1 MYKLTHHLI
10 LGSKSPRRQELI
22 QGLGLPYEVRTLDTD
37 ESYPE
42 SLKPQQIASFL
53 AEIKAKALL
62 DTLKPNELLLTSDT
76 VVITDSEVL
85 GKPENQ
91 EQAKK
96 MIAMLSGKTHQVITG
111 VHLATLA
118 HSYTFDVVT
127 EVTFLPLESWEIDYY
142 VEKYIPLDKAGS
154 YGIQE
159 WIGYIGIEKMHGS
172 YYNVMGLPTAELW
185 KVMKKLGY
193 IQQTC

>member
-1 MYKLTHHLI
+1 MFKLTHQLI

-62 DTLKPNELLLTSDT
+62 DTLNPTELLLTSDT
-76 VVITDSEVL
+76 IVITESKVL
-85 GKPENQ
+85 GKPENKDA
-91 EQAKK
+91 AKQ
-96 MIAMLSGKTHQVITG
+96 MIALLAGKTHQVITG
-111 VHLATLA
+111 VHLATIQE
-118 HSYTFDVVT
+118 SFTFDVTT
-127 EVTFLPLESWEIDYY
+127 EVTFHPLESWEIDYY
-142 VEKYIPLDKAGS
+142 VEKYMPLDKAGS

-193 IQQTC
+193 IQPTC

>member
-1 MYKLTHHLI
+1 MFKLTHRLI

-22 QGLGLPYEVRTLDTD
+22 QGLGLQYEVRTLDTD
-37 ESYPE
+37 ESYPK

-76 VVITDSEVL
+76 VVITDYEVL

-91 EQAKK
+91 EQAKQ
-96 MIAMLSGKTHQVITG
+96 MIGKLSGKTHQVITG
-111 VHLATLA
+111 VHLATLEQ
-118 HSYTFDVVT
+118 SYTFDVLT
-127 EVTFLPLESWEIDYY
+127 EVTFLPLASWEIDYY
-142 VEKYIPLDKAGS
+142 VEKYIPLDKAGA

-159 WIGYIGIEKMHGS
+159 WIGYIGIEKMYGT
-172 YYNVMGLPTAELW
+172 YNNVMGLPTAELW
-185 KVMKKLGY
+185 KVMKELGY
-193 IQQTC
+193 IKF

>member
-1 MYKLTHHLI
+1 MFKLTHKLI

-22 QGLGLPYEVRTLDTD
+22 QGLGLPYEVRILDTD

-76 VVITDSEVL
+76 VVITQDHVL
-85 GKPENQ
+85 GKPANKEA
-91 EQAKK
+91 AKK
-96 MIAMLSGKTHQVITG
+96 MIATLSGKSHQVITG
-111 VHLATLA
+111 VHLATLEQ
-118 HSYTFDVVT
+118 SYTFDVTT

-142 VEKYIPLDKAGS
+142 VEKFNPLDKAGS

>member
-1 MYKLTHHLI
+1 MFKLTHHLI
-10 LGSKSPRRQELI
+10 LGTKSPRRQELI

-62 DTLKPNELLLTSDT
+62 DTLKPNELLITSDT
-76 VVITDSEVL
+76 VVITQDHVL
-85 GKPENQ
+85 GKPANKEA
-91 EQAKK
+91 AKK
-96 MIAMLSGKTHQVITG
+96 MIATLSGKSHQVITG
-111 VHLATLA
+111 VHLATLEQ
-118 HSYTFDVVT
+118 SYTFDVTT

-142 VEKYIPLDKAGS
+142 VEKFNPLDKAGS

-185 KVMKKLGY
+185 KVMKELGY
-193 IQQTC
+193 IKF

>member
-1 MYKLTHHLI
+1 MFKLTHQLI

-62 DTLKPNELLLTSDT
+62 DTLNPTELLLTSDT
-76 VVITDSEVL
+76 IVITESKVL
-85 GKPENQ
+85 GKPENKDA
-91 EQAKK
+91 AKQ
-96 MIAMLSGKTHQVITG
+96 MIALLAGKTHQVITG
-111 VHLATLA
+111 VHLATIQE
-118 HSYTFDVVT
+118 SFTFDVTT

-142 VEKYIPLDKAGS
+142 VEKYMPLDKAGS

-193 IQQTC
+193 IQPTC

>member
-1 MYKLTHHLI
+1 MFKLTHKLI

-76 VVITDSEVL
+76 VVITQDHVL
-85 GKPENQ
+85 GKPANKEA
-91 EQAKK
+91 AKK
-96 MIAMLSGKTHQVITG
+96 MIATLSGKSHQVITG
-111 VHLATLA
+111 VHLATLEQ
-118 HSYTFDVVT
+118 SNTFDVTT

-142 VEKYIPLDKAGS
+142 VEKFNPLDKAGS

-185 KVMKKLGY
+185 KVLKKLGY

>member
-1 MYKLTHHLI
+1 MFKLTHHLI

-185 KVMKKLGY
+185 KVMKELGY
-193 IQQTC
+193 IQQAC

>member
-1 MYKLTHHLI
+1 MFQLTHRLI

-22 QGLGLPYEVRTLDTD
+22 KGLGFEYEVRTLDTD

-42 SLKPQQIASFL
+42 SLKPQEIASYL

-62 DTLKPNELLLTSDT
+62 DTLTENELLLTSDT
-76 VVITDSEVL
+76 VVITKDKVL
-85 GKPENQ
+85 GKPVDKEA
-91 EQAKK
+91 AKK
-96 MIAMLSGKTHQVITG
+96 MLETLSGNTHQVITG
-111 VHLATLA
+111 VYLATLA
-118 HSYTFDVVT
+118 SSYTFYVTT
-127 EVTFLPLESWEIDYY
+127 EVSFIPIESWEIDYY

-159 WIGYIGIEKMHGS
+159 WIGYIGIEKMNGS

-185 KVMKKLGY
+185 KVMKRLGY
-193 IQQTC
+193 IINE

>member
-1 MYKLTHHLI
+1 MFKLTHHLI
-10 LGSKSPRRQELI
+10 LGTKSPRRQELI

-127 EVTFLPLESWEIDYY
+127 EVTFLPLELWEIDYY

>member
-1 MYKLTHHLI
+1 MFKLTHQLI

-22 QGLGLPYEVRTLDTD
+22 KGLGFDYEIRTLDTD
-37 ESYPE
+37 ECYPKT
-42 SLKPQQIASFL
+42 LKPLQIASFL

-62 DTLKPNELLLTSDT
+62 STLKENELLLTSDT
-76 VVITDSEVL
+76 VVITKDQVL
-85 GKPENQ
+85 GKPENK
-91 EQAKK
+91 EAAKK
-96 MIAMLSGKTHQVITG
+96 MIASLSGKTHQVITG
-111 VHLATLA
+111 VHLTTLKA
-118 HSYTFDVVT
+118 SHTFDVTT
-127 EVTFLPLESWEIDYY
+127 EVTFLPLEKWEINYY
-142 VEKYIPLDKAGS
+142 VEKFSPFDKAGS

-159 WIGYIGIEKMHGS
+159 WIGYIGIEKMNGS

>member
-1 MYKLTHHLI
+1 MFKLTHHLI
-10 LGSKSPRRQELI
+10 LGTKSPRRQELI

-76 VVITDSEVL
+76 VVITQDHVL
-85 GKPENQ
+85 GKPANKEA
-91 EQAKK
+91 AKK
-96 MIAMLSGKTHQVITG
+96 MIATLSGKSHQVITG
-111 VHLATLA
+111 VHLATLEQ
-118 HSYTFDVVT
+118 SYTFDVTT

-142 VEKYIPLDKAGS
+142 VEKFNPLDKAGS

-185 KVMKKLGY
+185 KVLKKLGY
-193 IQQTC
+193 IQHKC

>member
-1 MYKLTHHLI
+1 MFKLTHKLI

-76 VVITDSEVL
+76 VVITQDHIL
-85 GKPENQ
+85 GKPANKEA
-91 EQAKK
+91 AKK
-96 MIAMLSGKTHQVITG
+96 MIATLSGKSHQVITG
-111 VHLATLA
+111 VHLATLEQ
-118 HSYTFDVVT
+118 SYTFDVTT

-142 VEKYIPLDKAGS
+142 VEKFNPLDKAGS

>member
-1 MYKLTHHLI
+1 MFKLTHQLI
-10 LGSKSPRRQELI
+10 
-22 QGLGLPYEVRTLDTD
+22 GLPYEVRTLDTN

-76 VVITDSEVL
+76 VVITQDHVL
-85 GKPENQ
+85 GKPANKEA
-91 EQAKK
+91 AKK
-96 MIAMLSGKTHQVITG
+96 MIATLSGKSHQVITG
-111 VHLATLA
+111 VHLATLEQ
-118 HSYTFDVVT
+118 SYTFDVTT

-142 VEKYIPLDKAGS
+142 VEKFNPLDKAGS

-185 KVMKKLGY
+185 KVLKKLGY
-193 IQQTC
+193 IQHTC

>member
-1 MYKLTHHLI
+1 MFKLTHQLI

-62 DTLKPNELLLTSDT
+62 DTLNPTELLLTSDT
-76 VVITDSEVL
+76 IVITESKVL
-85 GKPENQ
+85 GKPENKDA
-91 EQAKK
+91 AKQ
-96 MIAMLSGKTHQVITG
+96 MIALLAGKTHQVITG
-111 VHLATLA
+111 VHLATIQE
-118 HSYTFDVVT
+118 SFTFDVTT

-142 VEKYIPLDKAGS
+142 VEKFNPFDKAGS

-193 IQQTC
+193 IQPIC

>member
-1 MYKLTHHLI
+1 MFKLTHHLI

-62 DTLKPNELLLTSDT
+62 DTLEPNELLLTSDT

-118 HSYTFDVVT
+118 HSYTFEVVT

>member
-1 MYKLTHHLI
+1 MFKLTHKLI

-37 ESYPE
+37 ESYTE

-76 VVITDSEVL
+76 VVITQDHVL
-85 GKPENQ
+85 GKPANKEA
-91 EQAKK
+91 AKK
-96 MIAMLSGKTHQVITG
+96 MIATLSGKSHQVITG
-111 VHLATLA
+111 VHLATLEQ
-118 HSYTFDVVT
+118 SYTFDVTT

-142 VEKYIPLDKAGS
+142 VEKFNPLDKAGS

-185 KVMKKLGY
+185 KVIKKLGY

>member
-1 MYKLTHHLI
+1 MFKLTHHLI
-10 LGSKSPRRQELI
+10 LGTKSPRRQELI

-62 DTLKPNELLLTSDT
+62 DTLEPNELLLTSDT

-118 HSYTFDVVT
+118 HSYTFDVAT

>member
-1 MYKLTHHLI
+1 MFKLTHHLI
-10 LGSKSPRRQELI
+10 LGTKSPRRQELI
-22 QGLGLPYEVRTLDTD
+22 QGLGFPYEVRTLDTD

-76 VVITDSEVL
+76 VVITQDHVL
-85 GKPENQ
+85 GKPTNKEA
-91 EQAKK
+91 AKK
-96 MIAMLSGKTHQVITG
+96 MIATLSGKTHQVITG
-111 VHLATLA
+111 VHLATLEQ
-118 HSYTFDVVT
+118 SYTFDVTT

-159 WIGYIGIEKMHGS
+159 WIGYVGIEKMHGS

-193 IQQTC
+193 IKF

>member
-1 MYKLTHHLI
+1 MFKLTHHLI
-10 LGSKSPRRQELI
+10 LGTKSPRRQELI

-62 DTLKPNELLLTSDT
+62 DTLEPNELLLTSDT

>member
-1 MYKLTHHLI
+1 MFKLTHKLI

-76 VVITDSEVL
+76 VVITQDHVL
-85 GKPENQ
+85 GKPANKEA
-91 EQAKK
+91 AKK
-96 MIAMLSGKTHQVITG
+96 MIATLSGKSHQVITG
-111 VHLATLA
+111 VHLATLEQ
-118 HSYTFDVVT
+118 SYTFDVTT

-142 VEKYIPLDKAGS
+142 VEKFNPLDKAGS

-185 KVMKKLGY
+185 KVMKELGY
-193 IQQTC
+193 IKF

>member
-1 MYKLTHHLI
+1 MFKLTHHLI
-10 LGSKSPRRQELI
+10 LGTKSPRRQELI

-62 DTLKPNELLLTSDT
+62 ETLKPTELLLTSDT
-76 VVITDSEVL
+76 VVITESQVL
-85 GKPENQ
+85 GKPENKDA
-91 EQAKK
+91 AKQ
-96 MIAMLSGKTHQVITG
+96 MIALLAGNTHRVITG
-111 VHLATLA
+111 VHLATLQE
-118 HSYTFDVVT
+118 SYTFDVTT
-127 EVTFLPLESWEIDYY
+127 EVTFLPLESWEINYY
-142 VEKYIPLDKAGS
+142 VEKFNPFDKAGS

-185 KVMKKLGY
+185 KVLKKLGY
-193 IQQTC
+193 IQHTC